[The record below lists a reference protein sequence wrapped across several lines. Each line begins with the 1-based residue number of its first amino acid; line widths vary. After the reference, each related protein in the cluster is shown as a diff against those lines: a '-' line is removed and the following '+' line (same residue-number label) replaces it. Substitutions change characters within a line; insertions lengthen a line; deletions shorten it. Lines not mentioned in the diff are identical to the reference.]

1 MSGPTA
7 RDRTPVQPLLRA
19 GKGVFWWGTGGLIA
33 VVLGTLP
40 RLPAVVASH
49 FGGSGS
55 PNGWSSRAVYVLLV
69 LVIGIVLPAGV
80 IALVHRVT
88 AGDPARLN
96 LPSREYWM
104 DATRRDGAV
113 ELVRAYIWWLGVLLT
128 ATAIAVHL
136 AVLSANA
143 ARPPHL
149 SLAVIVPI
157 LIAIVAA
164 VGAWAAGWYR
174 VFRPPAP

>member
-1 MSGPTA
+1 MSAPTA
-7 RDRTPVQPLLRA
+7 P
-19 GKGVFWWGTGGLIA
+19 TG
-33 VVLGTLP
+33 
-40 RLPAVVASH
+40 
-49 FGGSGS
+49 
-55 PNGWSSRAVYVLLV
+55 
-69 LVIGIVLPAGV
+69 
-80 IALVHRVT
+80 HR
-88 AGDPARLN
+88 
-96 LPSREYWM
+96 
-104 DATRRDGAV
+104 
-113 ELVRAYIWWLGVLLT
+113 LGVLLT

-143 ARPPHL
+143 ARPLHL